1 MSYFILGIG
10 IGLGVAVIIAVAY
23 IAAGTRHMD
32 IDAGEGFGGEYDGAA
47 L

>member
-23 IAAGTRHMD
+23 IAAGTRPRR
-32 IDAGEGFGGEYDGAA
+32 IATR
-47 L
+47 